1 MRGSKFIW
9 IGAVVAV
16 LTASAGCATKGY
28 VRTQVA
34 DLRNDVESKNATMR
48 TDLDQVR
55 GDNARALAMAG
66 VAQVRA
72 DSSRYL
78 ALGNVDYREAAR
90 YQVYFAFNRADLDD
104 EAKTNLNAA
113 AHAMEANPQYLGVIY
128 GLADPRGSDDYN
140 LQLGQRRAD
149 AVLRYLAQRTPAQ
162 LLRFGAVS
170 FGETP
175 PDIER
180 ASWGEDYKHQRQVLL
195 LLVERIPPSA
205 RHETLTSR

>member
-1 MRGSKFIW
+1 MNATKTIW
-9 IGAVVAV
+9 IGAVVAA
-16 LTASAGCATKGY
+16 LAASAGCATKGY
-28 VRTQVA
+28 VRTQVGN
-34 DLRNDVESKNATMR
+34 LRDDVESKNAAVR

-90 YQVYFAFNRADLDD
+90 YQVYFGFDRADLDD
-104 EAKTNLNAA
+104 EAKASLDAA
-113 AHAMEANPQYLGVIY
+113 THAMESNPQYLGVIY

-149 AVLRYLAQRTPAQ
+149 AVLRYLAQRTPAE
-162 LLRFGAVS
+162 LMRFGAVS

-175 PDIER
+175 PEVER
-180 ASWGEDYKHQRQVLL
+180 SAWGDDHQHQRQVLL
-195 LLVERIPPSA
+195 LLVERVPPSA
-205 RHETLTSR
+205 RHETLTER